1 MSFIKSIFVFV
12 FLFPLVVSAQISGNA
27 AYKKGNSLYG
37 SERENPYR
45 NLQQKNIIATDSTV
59 VFNINVLLNKKADFY
74 KITLGVSE
82 EAPTVSGAIQGIN
95 KRIDG
100 FTKSISQLVEKN
112 HIFVDFITQN
122 RVLGYDID
130 KEKETAKQKITGF
143 EVKKNIIITLKNK
156 EDIEKIILKATDFQ
170 IYDVIKVDYIDEDLQ
185 EIQKYLEK
193 EAYGILEKKKADYFQ
208 KNKREIVGS
217 PIITASFDYIFPSQQ
232 YQSYTVSESS
242 SIDVFSSRYDKEYLR
257 KENTFYYEG
266 IHYSGFDK
274 VLNATNPEVGT
285 QYVLHLEA
293 KFNVKKNQ

>member
-1 MSFIKSIFVFV
+1 MSLIKSAFIFVFILP
-12 FLFPLVVSAQISGNA
+12 FFANAQISGNS
-27 AYKKGNSLYG
+27 AYKKGESGAY
-37 SERENPYR
+37 SSYR
-45 NLQQKNIIATDSTV
+45 NIIATDSTV
-59 VFNINVLLNKKADFY
+59 VFNINVLLNKNADFY

-82 EAPTVSGAIQGIN
+82 EAETLPIAIQGIN

-100 FTKSISQLVEKN
+100 FSKSVSHWVEKKN
-112 HIFVDFITQN
+112 IFVDFITQN

-130 KEKETAKQKITGF
+130 KEKQTAKQKITGF
-143 EVKKNIIITLKNK
+143 EVKKNIIITLKNQ

-193 EAYGILEKKKADYFQ
+193 EAYGILEKKKADYLQ
-208 KNKREIVGS
+208 RNKREVIGS
-217 PIITASFDYIFPSQQ
+217 PIVTTDFDYIFPSQR
-232 YQSYTVSESS
+232 YENYIVSESS
-242 SIDVFSSRYDKEYLR
+242 SIDVSSRYDKEYLR
-257 KENTFYYEG
+257 KENTFYYQG

-293 KFNVKKNQ
+293 KFNVKKIK

>member
-1 MSFIKSIFVFV
+1 MSFIKSAFIFVFILP
-12 FLFPLVVSAQISGNA
+12 FFANAQISGNS
-27 AYKKGNSLYG
+27 AYKKGESGAY
-37 SERENPYR
+37 SSYR
-45 NLQQKNIIATDSTV
+45 NIIATDSTV
-59 VFNINVLLNKKADFY
+59 VFNINVLLNKNADFY

-82 EAPTVSGAIQGIN
+82 EANTLPIAIQGIN

-100 FTKSISQLVEKN
+100 FSKSVSHWVEKKN
-112 HIFVDFITQN
+112 IFVDFITQN

-130 KEKETAKQKITGF
+130 KEKQTAKQKITGF

-208 KNKREIVGS
+208 RNKREVIGS
-217 PIITASFDYIFPSQQ
+217 PIVTTDFDYIFPSQR
-232 YQSYTVSESS
+232 YENYIVSESS
-242 SIDVFSSRYDKEYLR
+242 SIDVSSRYDKEYLR
-257 KENTFYYEG
+257 KENTFYYQG

-293 KFNVKKNQ
+293 KFNVKKIK

>member
-1 MSFIKSIFVFV
+1 MSFIKSAFIFVFILP
-12 FLFPLVVSAQISGNA
+12 FFANAQISGNS
-27 AYKKGNSLYG
+27 AYKKGESGAY
-37 SERENPYR
+37 SSYR
-45 NLQQKNIIATDSTV
+45 NIIATDSTV
-59 VFNINVLLNKKADFY
+59 VFNINVLLNKNADFY
-74 KITLGVSE
+74 KITLGVSK
-82 EAPTVSGAIQGIN
+82 EANTLPIAIQGIN

-100 FTKSISQLVEKN
+100 FSKSVSHWVEKKN
-112 HIFVDFITQN
+112 IFVDFITQN

-130 KEKETAKQKITGF
+130 KEKQTAKQKITGF
-143 EVKKNIIITLKNK
+143 EVKKNIIITLKNQ

-208 KNKREIVGS
+208 RNKREVIGS
-217 PIITASFDYIFPSQQ
+217 PIVTTDFDYIFPSQR
-232 YQSYTVSESS
+232 YENYIVSESS
-242 SIDVFSSRYDKEYLR
+242 SIDVSSRYDKEYLR
-257 KENTFYYEG
+257 KENTFYYQG

-293 KFNVKKNQ
+293 KFNVKKIK

>member
-1 MSFIKSIFVFV
+1 MSFIKSAFIFVFILP
-12 FLFPLVVSAQISGNA
+12 FFANAQISGNS
-27 AYKKGNSLYG
+27 AYKKGESGAY
-37 SERENPYR
+37 SSYR
-45 NLQQKNIIATDSTV
+45 NIIATDSTV
-59 VFNINVLLNKKADFY
+59 VFNINVLLNKNADFY

-82 EAPTVSGAIQGIN
+82 EANTLPIAIQGIN

-100 FTKSISQLVEKN
+100 FSKSVSHWVEKKN
-112 HIFVDFITQN
+112 IFVDFITQN

-130 KEKETAKQKITGF
+130 KEKQTAKQKITGF
-143 EVKKNIIITLKNK
+143 EVKKNIIITLKNQ

-208 KNKREIVGS
+208 RNKREVIGS
-217 PIITASFDYIFPSQQ
+217 PIVTTDFDYIFPSQR
-232 YQSYTVSESS
+232 YENYIVSESS
-242 SIDVFSSRYDKEYLR
+242 SIDVSSRYDKEYLR
-257 KENTFYYEG
+257 KENTFYYQG

-293 KFNVKKNQ
+293 KFNVKKIK

>member
-1 MSFIKSIFVFV
+1 MSFIKSAFIFVFILP
-12 FLFPLVVSAQISGNA
+12 FFANAQISGNS
-27 AYKKGNSLYG
+27 AYKKGESGAY
-37 SERENPYR
+37 SSYR
-45 NLQQKNIIATDSTV
+45 NIIATDSTV

-82 EAPTVSGAIQGIN
+82 EAETLPIAIQGIN
-95 KRIDG
+95 KRIEG
-100 FTKSISQLVEKN
+100 FTKSISHWVEKKN
-112 HIFVDFITQN
+112 IFVDFITQN

-130 KEKETAKQKITGF
+130 KEKQTAKQKITGF
-143 EVKKNIIITLKNK
+143 EVKKNIIITLKNQ

-208 KNKREIVGS
+208 RNKREVIGS
-217 PIITASFDYIFPSQQ
+217 PIVTTDFDYIFPSQR
-232 YQSYTVSESS
+232 YENYIVSESS
-242 SIDVFSSRYDKEYLR
+242 SIDVSSRYDKEYLR
-257 KENTFYYEG
+257 KENTFYYQG

-293 KFNVKKNQ
+293 KFNVKKIK